1 MNRLRIS
8 TRLFLLI
15 GLLLALMATIG
26 AVTLTGLARNAS
38 AIDGMLTHS
47 LLPMRDVAQIQER
60 LLRNRLAIAVAL
72 VTPDN
77 PTIDR
82 SLKDIEGNLEAIQ
95 KTWQDFTGR
104 ELDAKDRELAKAF
117 FDARSRFVEY
127 GLRPTMAALASR
139 DIKDA
144 QRLVVDGVRPLY
156 QPVDAAMQAL
166 TDWQIESARQQHAE
180 AISGARV
187 ARNVSIGLIVGAVL
201 LSGVLGWL
209 LVRTITSA
217 LDRAIDVANRV
228 AAGRL
233 DTPVV
238 APGRDELSTLLR
250 ALESMRANLAKTVGD
265 VRSGAAE
272 VATAS
277 AQIEQGN
284 VDLSSRTEQQAASLE
299 QTASSVE
306 QLSSTVRQ
314 NADNARM
321 ADQMAQGAATVAT
334 EGGNAVAQMVESMR
348 SIHDN
353 SRRIAEIISLID
365 GIALQTN
372 ILALNAAVEAAR
384 AGEHGR
390 GFAVV
395 AAEVRTLAQRSV
407 TAAREI
413 GSLITA
419 SVERIEDGTRLADQA
434 GNTMSDVIGSIR
446 KVTDLVGEIASA
458 SHEQATA
465 ITQVASAVGQMDQVT
480 QQNAALVEQST
491 AAAASLRQQ
500 AERLVDSVA
509 VFRLQDEPH
518 PEVHNPSHQ
527 VQRSAG
533 DRGMPRA
540 SGWTVPP
547 AIGADAT
554 NRTDSDGWAAH

>member
-265 VRSGAAE
+265 VRSGAAGGGHGQCPDR
-272 VATAS
+272 AGQRGTCRHALS
-277 AQIEQGN
+277 NRQRRWSRP
-284 VDLSSRTEQQAASLE
+284 LRPSSSSRLPC
-299 QTASSVE
+299 
-306 QLSSTVRQ
+306 
-314 NADNARM
+314 ARTPTTP
-321 ADQMAQGAATVAT
+321 AWPTQMAQGAATVAT

-372 ILALNAAVEAAR
+372 ILALNAAVE
-384 AGEHGR
+384 GCPR
-390 GFAVV
+390 G
-395 AAEVRTLAQRSV
+395 
-407 TAAREI
+407 
-413 GSLITA
+413 
-419 SVERIEDGTRLADQA
+419 
-434 GNTMSDVIGSIR
+434 
-446 KVTDLVGEIASA
+446 
-458 SHEQATA
+458 
-465 ITQVASAVGQMDQVT
+465 
-480 QQNAALVEQST
+480 
-491 AAAASLRQQ
+491 
-500 AERLVDSVA
+500 
-509 VFRLQDEPH
+509 
-518 PEVHNPSHQ
+518 
-527 VQRSAG
+527 
-533 DRGMPRA
+533 
-540 SGWTVPP
+540 
-547 AIGADAT
+547 
-554 NRTDSDGWAAH
+554 